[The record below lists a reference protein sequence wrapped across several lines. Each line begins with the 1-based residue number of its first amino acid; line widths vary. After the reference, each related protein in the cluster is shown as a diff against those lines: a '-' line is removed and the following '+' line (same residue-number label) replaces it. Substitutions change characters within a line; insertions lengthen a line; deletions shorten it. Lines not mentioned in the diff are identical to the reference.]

1 MRNLISEFIFG
12 RNAKVSA
19 FFVVGIFLFVGLA
32 CSGTGKSDGDSK
44 PTPPAYFGEWKG
56 QDGSTVSI
64 RADGKGDYI
73 SGGTKVEG
81 GTVEINEAEKT
92 LSITFFG
99 IGPTLKIDKSPTSD
113 EMKLDGVVY
122 RRSGGFSTLTTDS
135 GTTTPQKSTSAN
147 DSDGN
152 LPSDS
157 EVESLVKK
165 TLEDFADGVE
175 QEDFTNFHQN
185 SSKDFQVSLTPS
197 QIKTSFGSFI
207 TQKDKVLPILNS
219 VGESSVKFSS
229 PPRIR
234 TEKGYKI
241 LIADGEFPTS
251 PNTTKFETEYEL
263 EKGDWKILK
272 FKIRL

>member
-1 MRNLISEFIFG
+1 MRNLMSEFIFG
-12 RNAKVSA
+12 RNARVSA
-19 FFVVGIFLFVGLA
+19 FFVIGIFIFVGLG
-32 CSGTGKSDGDSK
+32 CFGSGKSGGDSK
-44 PTPPAYFGEWKG
+44 PAPPAYFGEWKG

-99 IGPTLKIDKSPTSD
+99 IGPTLKIDNPPTSD

-122 RRSGGFSTLTTDS
+122 RRSGGFSTSTKDS
-135 GTTTPQKSTSAN
+135 GMTAPKKSTIAS
-147 DSDGN
+147 DSDGD

-157 EVESLVKK
+157 EVESLVKE
-165 TLEDFADGVE
+165 TLKDFTDGVE
-175 QEDFTNFHQN
+175 EEDFTNFHEN

-207 TQKDKVLPILNS
+207 AQKDKVLPILNS
-219 VGESSVKFSS
+219 VGASSVKFSS
-229 PPRIR
+229 PPKIR
-234 TEKGYKI
+234 TEKDYKI
-241 LIADGEFPTS
+241 LTANGEFPTS

-272 FKIRL
+272 FKVQL